1 MNSIF
6 SAERVNTG
14 RQLEFDLVKAVTIV
28 LMIWTHTYE
37 ALSTGFEPSL
47 SEYYCISWVIIQFIF
62 YFSIVPEALSTDVQV
77 VITWLCIL
85 AATILAAV
93 IYSNLMNTRI
103 L

>member
-6 SAERVNTG
+6 SAERVNIG

-47 SEYYCISWVIIQFIF
+47 SAINSYVRG
-62 YFSIVPEALSTDVQV
+62 SIALKERTEAFFGRHRVFWTVFV
-77 VITWLCIL
+77 
-85 AATILAAV
+85 
-93 IYSNLMNTRI
+93 
-103 L
+103 